1 MRRGW
6 NISNENLKEI
16 YEFIDNYNP
25 KNDTEKRNKK
35 ILQYAFIQ
43 NKTALEIS
51 ELNDKDIV
59 CFSNRAKGKQL
70 SNDSISRII
79 RSYNL
84 VHTKRIDYSK
94 RKNYE
99 RRKKITKKIQ
109 NKEIIKPLVCAC
121 CGNKS
126 NLELHHV
133 IPISLGGNDEYYNLI
148 YLCFNCHRKM
158 HKYILDSIGKENK
171 DDE

>member
-1 MRRGW
+1 MKRGW
-6 NISNENLKEI
+6 NISNENFKEI
-16 YEFIDNYNP
+16 FEFIDNFKP
-25 KNDTEKRNKK
+25 RNDIEKRNKK

-51 ELNDKDIV
+51 KLNDKDII
-59 CFSNRAKGKQL
+59 CYSNKAKGKQL
-70 SNDSISRII
+70 TNESISRII

-99 RRKKITKKIQ
+99 RRKELIKKIQ
-109 NKEIIKPLVCAC
+109 NKEIVKPLMCAC

-133 IPISLGGNDEYYNLI
+133 IPISLGGNDECYNLI
-148 YLCFNCHRKM
+148 YLCFNCHKKM
-158 HKYILDSIGKENK
+158 HKYILDCIERR
-171 DDE
+171 

>member
-1 MRRGW
+1 MKRGW
-6 NISNENLKEI
+6 NISNENFKEI
-16 YEFIDNYNP
+16 FEFIDNFKP
-25 KNDTEKRNKK
+25 RNDIEKRNKK

-51 ELNDKDIV
+51 KLNDKDII
-59 CFSNRAKGKQL
+59 CYSNKAKGKQL
-70 SNDSISRII
+70 TNESISRII

-99 RRKKITKKIQ
+99 RRKELIKKIQ
-109 NKEIIKPLVCAC
+109 NKEIVKPLMCAC

-148 YLCFNCHRKM
+148 YLCFNCHKKM
-158 HKYILDSIGKENK
+158 HKYILDCIERR
-171 DDE
+171 